1 MVRKTSSRIGFALLV
16 AALAGTAALAQTTT
30 AVTKTEEGV
39 GAAQLSKVRVTVTA
53 IDLAKRE
60 VGIKHE
66 DGIVETITVG
76 ADVQR
81 LNEVKVG
88 DTVDIE
94 HYESLTLALDKKPG
108 ATTGATGGTVDART
122 EPGELPG
129 GIRVNKVTISAKV
142 TAIDAK
148 ANKVTLTGPEG
159 RSVVLDAAPETVA
172 KLKVGDIVEAVYT
185 QAIAVAVS
193 RVAK

>member
-1 MVRKTSSRIGFALLV
+1 MSRVTPRGIVAVLV
-16 AALAGTAALAQTTT
+16 ATALSGAAAFAQTTSA
-30 AVTKTEEGV
+30 AVKTEEGV
-39 GAAQLSKVRVTVTA
+39 GAAQLSKVRVTVTG

-60 VGIKHE
+60 ITIQHE

-76 ADVQR
+76 QDVQR

-108 ATTGATGGTVDART
+108 AAPSVTGGTKDVRT

-129 GIRVNKVTISAKV
+129 GIRVNKVTIAAKV
-142 TAIDAK
+142 TAIDAA